1 MYFKCCSHAKVYYYF
16 LFKLTKWNHNI
27 YTCTLNI
34 LFYLIILNHI
44 LYIYFHFKPIYMSFR
59 LYPKVVQC
67 KQMLILMYNLP
78 CILCNRLI
86 RQFQFEWLNI
96 DIPGLRLK
104 TPPFFF
110 KVQSVQELILTTI
123 IDWLTVVFTIL
134 KYIIIRKIFWDNMY
148 LY

>member
-1 MYFKCCSHAKVYYYF
+1 MLKWLNFAISATLYKYVAYCKLIQLCILMYFKYCSHAKVYCYF
-16 LFKLTKWNHNI
+16 WFKLTKWNQNI
-27 YTCTLNI
+27 YTCTLYT

-86 RQFQFEWLNI
+86 RQFQLEWLNI

-104 TPPFFF
+104 TPPFFL
-110 KVQSVQELILTTI
+110 KVQNV
-123 IDWLTVVFTIL
+123 
-134 KYIIIRKIFWDNMY
+134 
-148 LY
+148 